1 MIIARGTGG
10 GSMITGTS
18 MHNQRIERLWWEV
31 NRLLGALYKDLFIFI
46 QNNMLH
52 IENEV
57 NLLA

>member
-1 MIIARGTGG
+1 
-10 GSMITGTS
+10 MITGTS